1 MTFKSPEHFH
11 NKTGFIFHVVLALP
25 LTAFA
30 FLFLEIKNNGRTA
43 VLQSESVNNAIQII
57 FPVVTALIFIYGY
70 RKFKKSSRDIKAN
83 TLPDKL
89 SFYFDVTM
97 KFYIIL
103 GITSVI
109 LVLGLYLT
117 ALPVFILSYVFLL
130 FFMSLQRP
138 TPQKYAK
145 DLPLK
150 KAERDVIL
158 NKGSFAEL
166 ENLDQ
171 QSAD

>member
-30 FLFLEIKNNGRTA
+30 FLFLEIKNNGRGA
-43 VLQSESVNNAIQII
+43 VLQGDTVNDVIQIL
-57 FPVVTALIFIYGY
+57 FPLVTAVIFIFGY
-70 RKFKKSSRDIKAN
+70 RKFKKSSRNIKGD
-83 TLPDKL
+83 TLPEKL
-89 SFYFDVTM
+89 SSYFDVTM

-117 ALPVFILSYVFLL
+117 ALPIFILSYVFLL

-138 TPQKYAK
+138 TPQKYVK
-145 DLPLK
+145 DLPLRK
-150 KAERDVIL
+150 DEREVIL
-158 NKGSFAEL
+158 HKGSFAQL
-166 ENLDQ
+166 QDSDQ
-171 QSAD
+171 QLGK